1 MLTRAEQSVI
11 HIAKTKLNLKDDDY
25 RYILQSNF
33 KKDSSKNLDKIEFL
47 KLMEIFEKLGYKKN
61 KTKTGNI
68 TKSQLKK
75 IRELEELLGWKDS
88 PERLEGFIVR
98 QTGHKSKIEWLSVAN
113 AQKVIEGMKRIAE
126 RKEKTSNSPQ
136 PLSLSKERD

>member
-33 KKDSSKNLDKIEFL
+33 KKYSSKDLNKIEFL

-88 PERLEGFIVR
+88 PERLEGFILR

-113 AQKVIEGMKRIAE
+113 AQKVIEGMKRMAE
-126 RKEKTSNSPQ
+126 RNTK
-136 PLSLSKERD
+136 